1 MDHHALVAQEVLPV
15 RGAVLAL
22 MAVVALGGVV
32 ATRARQP
39 SAS

>member
-1 MDHHALVAQEVLPV
+1 MDHHALIAQQILPV

-22 MAVVALGGVV
+22 TAVDAFVGVV